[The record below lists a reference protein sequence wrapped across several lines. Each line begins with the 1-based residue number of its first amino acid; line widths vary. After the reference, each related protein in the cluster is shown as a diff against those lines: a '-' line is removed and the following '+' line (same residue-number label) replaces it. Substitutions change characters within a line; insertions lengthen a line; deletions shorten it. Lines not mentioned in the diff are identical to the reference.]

1 MFHAGTFVAGKSPD
15 MHFIDDTVL
24 ETGYSRFLFRDFP
37 VKVVMDHSGLIE
49 GVACK
54 LFPPFA
60 LAGNC
65 LGIGVQKIFFSV
77 KKQPFGRVPGT
88 VDGIGIFKFI
98 SFRPKTN
105 IEYTFLPG
113 NPAERESWR
122 REPGPFCGIKE
133 VHRKYRNR

>member
-1 MFHAGTFVAGKSPD
+1 MFYAGTFVAGKSPD

-54 LFPPFA
+54 LFSPFT
-60 LAGNC
+60 LAGNR
-65 LGIGVQKIFFSV
+65 LGIRVQKIFFSV
-77 KKQPFGRVPGT
+77 KKQSFGRIIRA

-98 SFRPKTN
+98 SLQSKDKHRIHISYPVIWRK
-105 IEYTFLPG
+105 G
-113 NPAERESWR
+113 NPGVGNLGLSVE
-122 REPGPFCGIKE
+122 
-133 VHRKYRNR
+133 

>member
-49 GVACK
+49 GIACK
-54 LFPPFA
+54 LFSPFA
-60 LAGNC
+60 LAGNG

-77 KKQPFGRVPGT
+77 KKQPFGRIPGT

-98 SFRPKTN
+98 SFQAKDKHRIHISYPVIRRK
-105 IEYTFLPG
+105 G
-113 NPAERESWR
+113 NPGVGNLGLSVE
-122 REPGPFCGIKE
+122 
-133 VHRKYRNR
+133 